1 MPAPFC
7 LYISDFIWA
16 FFFFS
21 YSYGKHDGRSQV
33 PLRAGFRT
41 VLPRVL
47 RVYLFISNIIYKIV
61 RAGGADPRVADD
73 GKTAEEVIE
82 ESKAK
87 LATYKAQIK
96 SLM

>member
-1 MPAPFC
+1 MLYNNPAD
-7 LYISDFIWA
+7 LSV
-16 FFFFS
+16 FS
-21 YSYGKHDGRSQV
+21 
-33 PLRAGFRT
+33 T
-41 VLPRVL
+41 
-47 RVYLFISNIIYKIV
+47 IIYKIV
-61 RAGGADPRVADD
+61 RASGADPRVADD